1 MRRNTVAKP
10 SRFILKVFGY
20 SLIVLVILLFASRLS
35 TEWERVVS
43 YEIDLN
49 YSWLIALLLFALSV
63 LVSGLFWGQIIN
75 QISRLRRVKR
85 IESLR
90 GHLGAWIFRYIPGVG
105 TASYKV
111 LWGKNQN
118 IRALDIFVAFT
129 YENLFLQVASL
140 GAGFFVV
147 LSLIESSVIGANWP
161 SVLIIGSL
169 IVSFTFL
176 MSNNIL
182 RRVITL
188 LVSKRFKNQAVD
200 IPFFGFWQS
209 ISYSG
214 KFVLPRVINGLAV
227 GLIAASFL
235 GMMSIEEWLLI
246 GAAYSIAVAVG
257 ILAVFAPS
265 GIGVREATFVGI
277 LVIAGFDSL
286 DVILISVA
294 ARLVATLSD
303 LLIGGIFVALSAQGK
318 KWV

>member
-1 MRRNTVAKP
+1 
-10 SRFILKVFGY
+10 
-20 SLIVLVILLFASRLS
+20 
-35 TEWERVVS
+35 VVS

-49 YSWLIALLLFALSV
+49 YSWLIALLLFTLSV

-75 QISRLRRVKR
+75 QISRLHRVRR

-111 LWGKNQN
+111 FWGKIQN

-140 GAGFFVV
+140 GAGFLVL

-161 SVLIIGSL
+161 SVLIVGSL

-176 MSNNIL
+176 VSNNIL
-182 RRVITL
+182 VKVITL
-188 LVSKRFKNQAVD
+188 LVSKKFKNQAVD

-209 ISYSG
+209 TSYCA
-214 KFVLPRVINGLAV
+214 KFVLPRVISGLAV
-227 GLIAASFL
+227 GLIATSFL
-235 GMMSIEEWLLI
+235 GIMTVEDWLLI
-246 GAAYSIAVAVG
+246 GAAYSIGVAVG

-286 DVILISVA
+286 DVILVSVA

-318 KWV
+318 KWL